1 MPHRDDSRAVAALA
15 TRQNG
20 NVTHRQLL
28 AAGLSRDEIVQR
40 CDVGWLIR
48 RHTGVFAVGH
58 VPAGRESAWHAAVLA
73 LGDGAVLSHTSAA
86 ALWRMVGGTAVIEVI
101 VPTQAG
107 HTKRDGIVVH
117 RQPLADAHATTHR
130 GVPVTTP
137 IRTLLDLAAVA
148 PLGVLFRAFEQA
160 QVRLNLPPAPLAA
173 EVISRPGQR
182 GNGKLRKVL
191 AGAVDP
197 ADVRSILELRFLRVC
212 AAHGLERPLVNPRLG
227 AWTPDFLWPQQR
239 LVVETDGVAFHRTA
253 AARRRDAEKDAAMR
267 ALGLTVLRLTWAE
280 VTERP
285 AETVERIRDAASVVS
300 MG

>member
-1 MPHRDDSRAVAALA
+1 MAHRGDSRALAALA

-40 CDVGWLIR
+40 YDVGWLIR

-73 LGDGAVLSHTSAA
+73 LGDGAALSHTSAA
-86 ALWRMVGGTAVIEVI
+86 ALWRMVSGTAVTEVI

-107 HTKRDGIVVH
+107 HPKRDGIVVH
-117 RQPLADAHATTHR
+117 RQPLADAHATTHL

-173 EVISRPGQR
+173 EVIRGRGSEATGSCARFSRAPSTRPTSARSSSCDSSACALHTASSARSSIRASAR
-182 GNGKLRKVL
+182 GHPTSCGPSGASWWRRTAWPSTARRLL
-191 AGAVDP
+191 AGA
-197 ADVRSILELRFLRVC
+197 
-212 AAHGLERPLVNPRLG
+212 
-227 AWTPDFLWPQQR
+227 T
-239 LVVETDGVAFHRTA
+239 
-253 AARRRDAEKDAAMR
+253 RRR
-267 ALGLTVLRLTWAE
+267 T
-280 VTERP
+280 RP
-285 AETVERIRDAASVVS
+285 CEPLA
-300 MG
+300 